1 MKTTEEKIK
10 NIKRIEVVVFTFVWM
25 AVYAIPYLIQQSQN
39 KLFWDKI
46 LFEWIGI
53 TAFLI
58 IFILNTS
65 VLVPRFLFHKKY
77 LLYIVFALAVTIVI
91 SSASVSF
98 KFHLNELK
106 PVEMPRM
113 EIGPGMPPMELGD
126 KMPMPQGYRSPEG
139 PEKPSLLMQ
148 YVNSLI
154 ISLLVLVASIAFKMI
169 SKWLSEESLRK
180 DVEKEQLKTE
190 LALLRHQ
197 VSPHFFM
204 NTLNNIHALIDINT
218 ETAKDA
224 VLRLSTLMRYLL
236 YETTLGHSSLKKELE
251 FIESYISLMKLRF
264 TDKVSVSCEI
274 PSEVPDIQIPAM
286 LFVSFI
292 ENAFKHGVSYRQ
304 QSYIQFS
311 IAIADEQIICLI
323 RNSKHNDLKNTEK
336 KYSGIGMQNVKK
348 SLELLFEDKYQLD
361 VIETTT
367 DFEVKLNIPYY
378 DTKMH
383 SH

>member
-10 NIKRIEVVVFTFVWM
+10 NIQRIEIVVFTFVWM
-25 AVYAIPYLIQQSQN
+25 AVYAIPYLIQQSEN
-39 KLFWDKI
+39 KLFWDRI
-46 LFEWIGI
+46 LFEWTGI
-53 TAFLI
+53 TAFLVV
-58 IFILNTS
+58 FLVNILI
-65 VLVPRFLFHKKY
+65 LVPRFLFQKKY
-77 LLYIVFALAVTIVI
+77 FLYVVLAVTVTIVI

-98 KFHLNELK
+98 KFYLNELK

-126 KMPMPQGYRSPEG
+126 KMPMPQGYRAPDG
-139 PEKPSLLMQ
+139 PKKPSLLMQ
-148 YVNSLI
+148 HVNSLI
-154 ISLLVLVASIAFKMI
+154 ISFLVLVASIAFKMI

-204 NTLNNIHALIDINT
+204 NTLNNIHALIDIDT

-264 TDKVSVSCEI
+264 TNKVNVTCVI
-274 PSEVPDIQIPAM
+274 PTVVPDIQIPAM

-304 QSYIQFS
+304 QSYIDFTII
-311 IAIADEQIICLI
+311 IANEQITCFI
-323 RNSKHNDLKNTEK
+323 RNSKHNDLQKAEK

-348 SLELLFEDKYQLD
+348 SLDLLFADKYQLD

-367 DFEVKLNIPYY
+367 DFEVKLIIPYN
-378 DTKMH
+378 K
-383 SH
+383 